1 METASFFQSV
11 FYQSY
16 GTDRRGKRG
25 GSPLQDWALKKP
37 GPAGLP
43 SLLSGAP
50 GGARFGT
57 GNIHRG
63 IPFCAQKNEIHTA
76 KWKKTREYTGMIDEE
91 R

>member
-1 METASFFQSV
+1 METASFLSV

-16 GTDRRGKRG
+16 GIDRRGKRG

-37 GPAGLP
+37 GACGTAFPCV
-43 SLLSGAP
+43 P
-50 GGARFGT
+50 GGARFKT
-57 GNIHRG
+57 GIIHREV
-63 IPFCAQKNEIHTA
+63 PFYTQKNEIHTA